1 MNFNC
6 ECCERGFKYKSS
18 FVRHKLRKTPCR
30 KANFSCDE
38 CDRSFVS
45 HPSLGKHK
53 LLYCKKRTGQQT
65 PLSDI
70 LAKLIDQDAIL
81 TNDKPLDDF
90 LDVLDENQPTIPSA
104 VEPLDDFLEVLDE
117 NQPAI
122 PQPVAEP
129 LEDKTLSSTTTTTT
143 SSCFDEVLTNWIG
156 QLNALEG
163 GFNTGASSYN
173 EAFHVIDR
181 LLQDGLISTF
191 EHGELYYTTGLF
203 VRLHNIYQMG
213 MVYQLREEYVDIL
226 ITLFE
231 MKKLNKPAFRYLLL
245 NV

>member
-1 MNFNC
+1 MNFSC
-6 ECCERGFKYKSS
+6 ECCERTFKNKSS
-18 FVRHKLRKTPCR
+18 LVRHKQRKTPCR
-30 KANFSCDE
+30 KANFLCND
-38 CDRSFVS
+38 CDRTFVS
-45 HPSLGKHK
+45 RQSLGKHK
-53 LLYCKKRTGQQT
+53 LLYCKKKTGQQT

-70 LAKLIDQDAIL
+70 LSRLLDQDVNLA
-81 TNDKPLDDF
+81 NDKPLDEF
-90 LDVLDENQPTIPSA
+90 LDTMNDQ
-104 VEPLDDFLEVLDE
+104 
-117 NQPAI
+117 QPAI
-122 PQPVAEP
+122 PPVAEP
-129 LEDKTLSSTTTTTT
+129 TEDKALPST

-163 GFNTGASSYN
+163 GFDTGTSSYN
-173 EAFHVIDR
+173 EAFSVVDR

-213 MVYQLREEYVDIL
+213 MVYQLRGEYVDIL

-231 MKKLNKPAFRYLLL
+231 MKKLSKPAFRYLLL